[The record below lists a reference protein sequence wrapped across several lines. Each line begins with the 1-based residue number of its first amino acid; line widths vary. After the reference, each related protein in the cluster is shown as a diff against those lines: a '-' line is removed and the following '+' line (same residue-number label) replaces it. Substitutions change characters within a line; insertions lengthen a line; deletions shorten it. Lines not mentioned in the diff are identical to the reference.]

1 MSGFRRLWS
10 AYNGALTRR
19 PLQTQMVQ
27 GGIICGAGDAIAQVG
42 LEKVEKYDYVRT
54 LRFSLLGSFFIV
66 SALRQ
71 LTKLWRST
79 STSLLFQAPTIRVWF
94 VTLERIVGTR
104 HSPVKSTLIKVK
116 KSNYDL

>member
-54 LRFSLLGSFFIV
+54 LRFSLLGAFFIV

-79 STSLLFQAPTIRVWF
+79 SLRSNF
-94 VTLERIVGTR
+94 R
-104 HSPVKSTLIKVK
+104 HLQSEYGS
-116 KSNYDL
+116 